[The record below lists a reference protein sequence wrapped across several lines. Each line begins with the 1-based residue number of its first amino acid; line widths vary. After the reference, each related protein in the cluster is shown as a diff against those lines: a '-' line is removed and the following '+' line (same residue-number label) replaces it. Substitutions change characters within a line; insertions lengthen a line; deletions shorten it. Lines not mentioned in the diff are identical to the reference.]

1 MKEMWEAPRILVEEF
16 APNEYVSVCYSL
28 KCQVGLKGFTP
39 TIDGQEYQLY
49 WTTGGN
55 VPDSDKYNEINVW
68 NPGNRTEKIF
78 SGTTQGDH
86 NTTGTAGT
94 CNDPAS
100 NFVTI
105 DAAGNYDFYEENNE
119 QGTLQGQIT
128 HILDVNQDGIWGVG
142 DIFAWVTYNT
152 KNYWRHWAEAVASD
166 ASHPNRS

>member
-1 MKEMWEAPRILVEEF
+1 MKEMWETPRILVEEF

-28 KCQVGLKGFTP
+28 SCQVGKNGFTP
-39 TIDGQEYQLY
+39 TINGKQYDVY
-49 WTTGGN
+49 WTEEAALKTW
-55 VPDSDKYNEINVW
+55 D
-68 NPGNRTEKIF
+68 PGERTEKTY

-119 QGTLQGQIT
+119 QGTLLGQIT
-128 HILDVNQDGIWGVG
+128 HIVDVNNDHIWGVG
-142 DIFAWVTYNT
+142 DIFAWVTYNAE
-152 KNYWRHWAEAVASD
+152 NYWRHWAKAEASD